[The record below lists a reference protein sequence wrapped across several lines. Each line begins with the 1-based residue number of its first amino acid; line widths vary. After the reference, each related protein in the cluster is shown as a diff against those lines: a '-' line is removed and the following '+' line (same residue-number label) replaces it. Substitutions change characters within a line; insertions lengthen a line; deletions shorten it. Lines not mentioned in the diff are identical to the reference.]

1 MVILFIESWNIHSRS
16 ETSELA
22 LHWNTTSVSKSFVAD
37 KITVQSLDCCPRRAI
52 IVGHFDGGI
61 LLMATV
67 AKQAR
72 TGRTSEVTES
82 KSRMMITPPTEV
94 APRLLPSTEL
104 PAYTYVPGTD
114 TPHPY
119 RDARGHSYQR
129 KQPAPKMLTAANWA
143 ENRHYLLA
151 LDYFNHG
158 YYWESHEDW
167 ERLLRT
173 TGNDCTVGRFLKGLV
188 KLSAAGV
195 KVRENS
201 IHGVRRHAAS
211 AGEVFADVAAEVG
224 TEFYCGL
231 EFTTLQFAAD
241 RAAQICYTDKI
252 GSPRQPTRVFPFVLN
267 TEVFQ
272 LS

>member
-1 MVILFIESWNIHSRS
+1 MAVIDQRGRS
-16 ETSELA
+16 E
-22 LHWNTTSVSKSFVAD
+22 
-37 KITVQSLDCCPRRAI
+37 
-52 IVGHFDGGI
+52 
-61 LLMATV
+61 
-67 AKQAR
+67 
-72 TGRTSEVTES
+72 RTSKTA
-82 KSRMMITPPTEV
+82 KTKDRQMMTPPTEV
-94 APRLLPSTEL
+94 APRLLPSTDL
-104 PAYTYVPGTD
+104 PGYTYVPGTD

-129 KQPAPKMLTAANWA
+129 KSPSPKMLTAATWA

-158 YYWESHEDW
+158 YYWESHEEW

-173 TGNDCTVGRFLKGLV
+173 TGTDSPVGRFLKGLV

-224 TEFYCGL
+224 TEYFCGL
-231 EFTTLQFAAD
+231 EFITLQFAAD
-241 RAAQICYTDKI
+241 RAAQISYKDKI
-252 GSPRQPTRVFPFVLN
+252 GSPHHPARVFPFVLN
-267 TEVFQ
+267 TETLQ
-272 LS
+272 IS